1 MWLCRTG
8 KKYEYYTAIAEHSEL
23 FLPWEGFN
31 VDFSSLDGRSAFRE
45 LVQSEMH
52 SDNQTSISNWSG
64 QLYAFCNE
72 IEVED
77 LILLPE
83 RVGFYSLAQ
92 ITGEYRYCEN
102 SIYGLHHC
110 RNVVLLKRG
119 IPRDIFPQHIKYS
132 LQAYRTL
139 FQVKNEDEVKE
150 TILKW
155 KKERC
160 LNG

>member
-64 QLYAFCNE
+64 
-72 IEVED
+72 D
-77 LILLPE
+77 
-83 RVGFYSLAQ
+83 RKS
-92 ITGEYRYCEN
+92 
-102 SIYGLHHC
+102 
-110 RNVVLLKRG
+110 VV
-119 IPRDIFPQHIKYS
+119 
-132 LQAYRTL
+132 
-139 FQVKNEDEVKE
+139 
-150 TILKW
+150 
-155 KKERC
+155 
-160 LNG
+160 